1 MRRLDGYTTFGL
13 VAYSLGFHLVVVMV
27 ATSFGRVAPARA
39 SAPPRPMELTEVE
52 LTPTPPSP
60 PGAPGAPGS
69 PAARAPS
76 HHAAAA
82 KAAKAAE
89 PPPVAPPSTDKDPN
103 AIAVPPPVASAAPP
117 TASAA
122 SDLADAVRHA
132 MLAPASSAPSAPG
145 GGGGGGGGAGLGS
158 YKGMLAG
165 WLQARVAGGGG
176 AADEPHELL
185 RVTAR
190 VSLSPERAIT
200 SFSIVSPSGHAAFD
214 ARIDARLRAIVSSGA
229 TLPPPPEGIEA
240 PPSLTVA
247 FTCKPNERCA

>member
-13 VAYSLGFHLVVVMV
+13 IAYSLGFHLAVVMV
-27 ATSFGRVAPARA
+27 ATSLGHPTHARA
-39 SAPPRPMELTEVE
+39 AAPPPPSLELTEVE
-52 LTPTPPSP
+52 LSSP
-60 PGAPGAPGS
+60 APAPAAPGAPGPVGAARSQPAAS
-69 PAARAPS
+69 PAK
-76 HHAAAA
+76 A
-82 KAAKAAE
+82 KTHD
-89 PPPVAPPSTDKDPN
+89 PPPSAPASPERDPS
-103 AIAVPPPVASAAPP
+103 AVPVAATSAAPVASASS
-117 TASAA
+117 TE
-122 SDLADAVRHA
+122 LADAVRHA
-132 MLAPASSAPSAPG
+132 MLAPASSSSAAA

-200 SFSIVSPSGHAAFD
+200 SYSIVTPSGHAAFD

-229 TLPPPPEGIEA
+229 TLPPPPEGIET

-247 FTCKPNERCA
+247 FTCKPTERCA